1 METPDLK
8 HCPICTQDLPV
19 SEFGICRARKDG
31 RNLYCRSCIRA
42 KVTEWRKN
50 LKEYKS
56 AKKRR
61 IELRIEGVE
70 FTPPATGLIRLSPV
84 DRVRKAIQNGHN
96 TQRTIEIETKL
107 GKDVIGD
114 CIASLLLWTNEIRT
128 ELIGDTRF
136 YFLKTIEAE
145 AVQPISRSCS
155 SSLVEI
161 ARKHCGPVVRGTKEI
176 RRIA

>member
-8 HCPICTQDLPV
+8 HCPICAQDLPV

-61 IELRIEGVE
+61 IELQIEGVE
-70 FTPPATGLIRLSPV
+70 LTPPATGLIRLSPV

-96 TQRTIEIETKL
+96 TQRKIEIETKL

-128 ELIGDTRF
+128 KLIGDTRL
-136 YFLKTIEAE
+136 YYPKPVQIETAQSIKTY
-145 AVQPISRSCS
+145 S